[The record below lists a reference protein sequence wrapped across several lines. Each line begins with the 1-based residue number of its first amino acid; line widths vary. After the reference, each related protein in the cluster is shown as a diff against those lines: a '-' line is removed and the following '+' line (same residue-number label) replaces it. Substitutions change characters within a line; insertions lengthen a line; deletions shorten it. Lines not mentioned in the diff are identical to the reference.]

1 MLQGRINRIR
11 LLWVNR
17 DNPKEVNNISNIPYV
32 IFSTFWKYELIMGEQ
47 NKLYAVTKQ
56 TNSFQSGWK
65 KCVNVKK
72 ALSPVN

>member
-17 DNPKEVNNISNIPYV
+17 DNPKEVNNISNILYV

-47 NKLYAVTKQ
+47 NKLYAVIKQ
-56 TNSFQSGWK
+56 TNSLTSGWK